1 MKILKKIK
9 CGSSIFFSKFD
20 DYKLKDTDW
29 IVFIDKL
36 PGDKSMWR
44 VKIKDDDLMMFKIGT
59 SKQQHIDMVFETKVA
74 MKIGKF
80 LIPEFN
86 EYIGFTVDD
95 LQIFKDLINQL
106 DDNHKYQK
114 IIYDSYIENNSF
126 TLSDEQLKKAYN
138 EYKKYRNYTV

>member
-29 IVFIDKL
+29 LVFVDKL
-36 PGDKSMWR
+36 PGNQLMWR

-59 SKQQHIDMVFETKVA
+59 SKQQHIDMVFDTKVP

-80 LIPEFN
+80 LVPEFN
-86 EYIGFTVDD
+86 EYIGFTVDE
-95 LQIFKDLINQL
+95 LNQFSALIEQL
-106 DDNHKYQK
+106 DDKHKY
-114 IIYDSYIENNSF
+114 EM
-126 TLSDEQLKKAYN
+126 
-138 EYKKYRNYTV
+138 